1 MMPLSMALSWNYF
14 SAYIVPVSR
23 HFEEKKEKKKS
34 ATLAALDHDLFY
46 NHIMMCKWLVA
57 IDSDELIVE
66 KSAGWITVVVFVVG
80 QETEVRRLPT
90 LLSLQTKKRHRAR
103 ERRPHV
109 FRHNYGENVRK
120 G

>member
-1 MMPLSMALSWNYF
+1 M
-14 SAYIVPVSR
+14 
-23 HFEEKKEKKKS
+23 
-34 ATLAALDHDLFY
+34 DHDLFY

-90 LLSLQTKKRHRAR
+90 LLSLQTKKRDRAR